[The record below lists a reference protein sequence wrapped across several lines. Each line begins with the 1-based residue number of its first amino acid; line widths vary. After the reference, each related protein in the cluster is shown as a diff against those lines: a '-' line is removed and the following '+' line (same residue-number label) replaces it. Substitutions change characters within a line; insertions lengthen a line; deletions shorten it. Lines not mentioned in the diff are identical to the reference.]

1 MLEGLS
7 ERVVAS
13 WLPLLHR
20 AIDAVALLDML
31 ASFATLV
38 VTSDG
43 SYVRPALTEGG
54 GPLAIVEGRHPIVE
68 ALDPERP
75 YVPNDTYLAFSS
87 SFHVI
92 TGPNMSGKSTYLRQV
107 ALTCIMAQARGPG
120 PVWWRGAGSAM
131 PAKPGW

>member
-1 MLEGLS
+1 MPSAAVGQVLEGLS

-20 AIDAVALLDML
+20 AVDAVALLDML
-31 ASFATLV
+31 ASFATLA
-38 VTSDG
+38 VTEG

-68 ALDPERP
+68 ALDCEAQA

-92 TGPNMSGKSTYLRQV
+92 TGPNGLKWRPWTHVVPPAS
-107 ALTCIMAQARGPG
+107 ALTAPPPTRGT
-120 PVWWRGAGSAM
+120 WRFGA
-131 PAKPGW
+131 

>member
-20 AIDAVALLDML
+20 VVDAAALLDML
-31 ASFATLV
+31 ASFATFV
-38 VTSDG
+38 ATAEG
-43 SYVRPALTEGG
+43 GYVRPALTEGG

-68 ALDPERP
+68 ALDRESRP

-107 ALTCIMAQARGPG
+107 ALTCIMAQARRGS
-120 PVWWRGAGSAM
+120 GAG
-131 PAKPGW
+131 